1 VLFDATTGEV
11 TTMLITV
18 HTKVQLVDNKSQKSV
33 YQNNDMVFRNEYQI
47 SPDVKS
53 FFEEQDPALERM
65 SRDLAL
71 HIVLD
76 VLEGF

>member
-1 VLFDATTGEV
+1 MLFDATTGEV